1 MARKY
6 TVQHMIASHP
16 YFVVYEPNPSS
27 FSFLF
32 FSIVLCA
39 MYGYDSLISPI
50 LLHYI
55 FYYYY
60 YFIFFCVV
68 VVDLYALHVAVRLN
82 VFLSQTNSRLALG
95 RQAREPAGY
104 WTGE

>member
-1 MARKY
+1 MD
-6 TVQHMIASHP
+6 MIVSSLP
-16 YFVVYEPNPSS
+16 YSS
-27 FSFLF
+27 IIF
-32 FSIVLCA
+32 FI
-39 MYGYDSLISPI
+39 I
-50 LLHYI
+50 
-55 FYYYY
+55 
-60 YFIFFCVV
+60 FCVV

>member
-1 MARKY
+1 
-6 TVQHMIASHP
+6 MIASHP

-39 MYGYDSLISPI
+39 IYGYDSLISPI

-60 YFIFFCVV
+60 FM
-68 VVDLYALHVAVRLN
+68 AVRLN

>member
-1 MARKY
+1 MD
-6 TVQHMIASHP
+6 MIVSSLP
-16 YFVVYEPNPSS
+16 YSS
-27 FSFLF
+27 
-32 FSIVLCA
+32 I
-39 MYGYDSLISPI
+39 
-50 LLHYI
+50 
-55 FYYYY
+55 
-60 YFIFFCVV
+60 IFFFIIFCV